1 MIRFGKVKFRV
12 KDINAQGSTGKS
24 EDVVEYLVDNY
35 DDHNASINNMA
46 SQNVTMRN
54 TVVDSNLS
62 LNLGSDVNQLQQ
74 AKEVDNEEEEEQVNK
89 ACRICLCEDEEP
101 DNPIVQPCKCSGTMK
116 NIHVKCFKKWIG
128 KQVLQKQSSN
138 LLSFYWKKLQCE
150 LCHCNIS
157 RKNLLE

>member
-1 MIRFGKVKFRV
+1 LIRFGKVKFRV
-12 KDINAQGSTGKS
+12 KEINAQGSTEKS

-35 DDHNASINNMA
+35 DDQNASINNIA
-46 SQNVTMRN
+46 TMRN

-62 LNLGSDVNQLQQ
+62 LNLQNDVPLQPA
-74 AKEVDNEEEEEQVNK
+74 AKETDNEEEQVNK

-150 LCHCNIS
+150 LCHCSIS
-157 RKNLLE
+157 RKNLF